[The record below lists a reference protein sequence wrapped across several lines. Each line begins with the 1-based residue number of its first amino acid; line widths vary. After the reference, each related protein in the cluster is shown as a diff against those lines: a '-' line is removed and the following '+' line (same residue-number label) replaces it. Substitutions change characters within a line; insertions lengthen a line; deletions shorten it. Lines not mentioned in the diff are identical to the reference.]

1 MLLYKKL
8 QNLLSYSLMLGLIT
22 FRVMRCVIRA
32 SVWRRVS
39 DALYE
44 FSCIVTLP
52 VLSIFA
58 VIWGDGECAHI
69 DGVKTTKINGD
80 HFVS

>member
-1 MLLYKKL
+1 
-8 QNLLSYSLMLGLIT
+8 MLGRIT

-32 SVWRRVS
+32 SAWRRAS
-39 DALYE
+39 DTLYE

-58 VIWGDGECAHI
+58 VIRGDGDCIQI
-69 DGVKTTKINGD
+69 DVLKTAEINGD